1 MSSSP
6 DPRWLEWAKR
16 LQAIAQNGLAYA
28 DNPFDVERYEA
39 VRAIAVEML
48 AAQTGIEPARLGKLF
63 AADQGYATPKLDS
76 RGAVFRHGK
85 ILLVRERSDG
95 RWTLPGGWVDLYDVP
110 SLSVEREV
118 LEESGFRTRA
128 VKLLALWDREQHGH
142 PPLAYHIY
150 KMVFLCELLEDEP
163 VSGFQT
169 DNAETNGVDFF
180 APDAIP
186 PLSETRIMPAQ
197 IERLFELHADPDAPT
212 EFD

>member
-48 AAQTGIEPARLGKLF
+48 AAQTGIEPARLDKLF

-76 RGAVFRHGK
+76 RGAVFRQGK

-95 RWTLPGGWVDLYDVP
+95 RWTLPGGWVNLYDAP

-150 KMVFLCELLEDEP
+150 KMVFLCELLEDKP

-180 APDAIP
+180 APGAIP

>member
-1 MSSSP
+1 MS
-6 DPRWLEWAKR
+6 DPQWLEWAKR
-16 LQAIAQNGLAYA
+16 LQAITQNGLAYA

-63 AADQGYATPKLDS
+63 AAEQGYATPKLDS
-76 RGAVFRHGK
+76 RGAVFRDGK

-150 KMVFLCELLEDEP
+150 KLVFLCELLEDEP

-169 DNAETNGVDFF
+169 NNTETNGVDFF
-180 APDAIP
+180 ARNAIP
-186 PLSETRIMPAQ
+186 PLSKTRIMPAQ
-197 IERLFELHADPDAPT
+197 IERLFELHADPAAPT